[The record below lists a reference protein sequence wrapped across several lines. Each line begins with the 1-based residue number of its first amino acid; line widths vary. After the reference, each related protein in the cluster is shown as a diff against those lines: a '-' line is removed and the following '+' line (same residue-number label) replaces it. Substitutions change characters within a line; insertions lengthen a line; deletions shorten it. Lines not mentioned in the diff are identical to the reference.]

1 MLRVGIVGIGFMG
14 MMHYLAYQ
22 KVRGVKVAATCS
34 RDKKKL
40 AGDWREIKGN
50 FGPPGEQID
59 LKGIRPYEHWEDLL
73 ADPQIDLI
81 DNCLPPDLHAPV
93 TIAALKAG
101 KHVLVEKPIALTS
114 AEAERMVAAAKQS
127 GKQLMI
133 AQVLPF
139 FPEYAFALKAIR
151 GGKYG
156 KLIGGNFKRMISEP
170 SWLKD
175 FWNPKKVG
183 GPLVDLH
190 IHDAHFIRL
199 ACGMPSGLFSS
210 GRMRGDVVEFASTQ
224 FLYPQENLAVTA
236 TSGVLG
242 QQGREFTHAFE
253 IYLEKATLLYDF
265 STLGGKPTLSM
276 PLTVLTA
283 DGKVTQPKLPEG
295 GDAFVGELTEAVKAI
310 RTGEPSSLLA
320 GELAMDALAL
330 CHKQTQSVVKGKVVK
345 V

>member
-22 KVRGVKVAATCS
+22 KVRGVKVAAVCS

-50 FGPPGEQID
+50 FGPPGEQMD
-59 LKGIRPYEHWEDLL
+59 LKGVQPYERWEDLI
-73 ADPQIDLI
+73 ADPRIDLI
-81 DNCLPPDLHAPV
+81 DNCLPPDLHASV

-114 AEAERMVAAAKQS
+114 AEAERMVAAARHS

-156 KLIGGNFKRMISEP
+156 KLLGGNFKRMISEP
-170 SWLKD
+170 SWMKD

-210 GRMRGDVVEFASTQ
+210 GRLRGDVVEFASTQ
-224 FLYPQENLAVTA
+224 FLYPKENLAVTA

-242 QQGREFTHAFE
+242 QQGRSFTHAFE

-265 STLGGKPTLSM
+265 AVLDGKPTLSM

-283 DGKVTQPKLPEG
+283 DGKVAQPKLPE

-310 RTGEPSSLLA
+310 RTDEPSSLLA

-330 CHKQTQSVVKGKVVK
+330 CHKQTQSVLKGKVVK

>member
-22 KVRGVKVAATCS
+22 KVRGVKVAAVCS

-40 AGDWREIKGN
+40 AGDWRSIKGN
-50 FGPPGEQID
+50 FGPPGEQMD
-59 LKGIRPYEHWEDLL
+59 LKGIQPYERWEDLI
-73 ADPQIDLI
+73 ADPRIDLI

-101 KHVLVEKPIALTS
+101 KHVLVEKPIALTN

-127 GKQLMI
+127 GKLLMI

-139 FPEYAFALKAIR
+139 FPEYAFALKAIC

-156 KLIGGNFKRMISEP
+156 KLLGGNFKRIIAEP

-224 FLYPQENLAVTA
+224 FLYPKENLAVTA
-236 TSGVLG
+236 SSGVLG
-242 QQGREFTHAFE
+242 QKGRDFTHAFE

-265 STLGGKPTLSM
+265 AVLDGKPTLNV
-276 PLTVLTA
+276 PLTVLSA
-283 DGKVTQPKLPEG
+283 DGKVTQPKLPE